1 MGKLLEWL
9 VSRRIVQKTWHTRI
23 NEIRNKI
30 ANAVNDM
37 PAHDELVKLLSGGRE
52 YFKLFVEC

>member
-1 MGKLLEWL
+1 M
-9 VSRRIVQKTWHTRI
+9 QKTWYTRI

-37 PAHDELVKLLSGGRE
+37 PAHDELVKLLSGARKYSEKEKKYAEGG
-52 YFKLFVEC
+52 